1 LIDNN
6 NIITTSA
13 KYDNRRYHYYGDSYS
28 QERKIDLITEGLEP
42 LYAKALGNILKENAL
57 AIADF
62 ILNINIEINLS
73 DNYKRNYIRVLAQLS
88 KFYHNKKSFEEML
101 REDIL
106 LFLDSFRKPEN
117 SDPLHK
123 WIGTYNQYTVLLIK
137 FFKWLYYSDIEPN
150 KRPKPQVVENIFQL
164 RRKEQSIYKPTDLW
178 TVEDDLLF
186 LKYCPSKRDKCYH
199 MISRDTGCRP
209 HEILK
214 LRLRDITFKT
224 TAGEGEGYQY
234 AEILINGKTG
244 SRTIPLIDS
253 IPFVKDWIDEHPQ
266 QGNLNAPLICGYARS
281 IGRRIKPNSLA
292 KIYDNYK
299 KGLFTKLAVTAE
311 ERERTEDNITK
322 EDKQKIKELLKK
334 PWNPYIRRHSALTE
348 KSVILKEHILRQY
361 AGWSIRSQMPQKY
374 LHYFGNES
382 SESILQAYGII
393 TKEKQDIHKLRPKQC
408 PNCNESNKPDSK
420 FCAKC
425 RMVLTYDAYN
435 EALEQ
440 KDKQTNELTELKKKQ
455 EQFEQLIQSLID
467 TGQLKPT
474 IRT

>member
-6 NIITTSA
+6 VIAASA
-13 KYDNRRYHYYGDSYS
+13 KYDNRGRYYHYGDSYS

-88 KFYHNKKSFEEML
+88 KFYHNKKSFKEML

-164 RRKEQSIYKPTDLW
+164 KRKETSIYKPTDLW

-214 LRLRDITFKT
+214 LRLKDIT
-224 TAGEGEGYQY
+224 
-234 AEILINGKTG
+234 L
-244 SRTIPLIDS
+244 
-253 IPFVKDWIDEHPQ
+253 
-266 QGNLNAPLICGYARS
+266 
-281 IGRRIKPNSLA
+281 
-292 KIYDNYK
+292 
-299 KGLFTKLAVTAE
+299 KLQE
-311 ERERTEDNITK
+311 ED
-322 EDKQKIKELLKK
+322 
-334 PWNPYIRRHSALTE
+334 
-348 KSVILKEHILRQY
+348 
-361 AGWSIRSQMPQKY
+361 
-374 LHYFGNES
+374 
-382 SESILQAYGII
+382 
-393 TKEKQDIHKLRPKQC
+393 
-408 PNCNESNKPDSK
+408 
-420 FCAKC
+420 
-425 RMVLTYDAYN
+425 
-435 EALEQ
+435 
-440 KDKQTNELTELKKKQ
+440 TNMQ
-455 EQFEQLIQSLID
+455 RF
-467 TGQLKPT
+467 
-474 IRT
+474 